1 MKTAFDVRDNSLDF
15 LRLFFAVLVI
25 FSHCFPL
32 GVGRVY
38 IEPMMR
44 LTGGQTTLGTMAVE
58 SFFIISGFLIA
69 HSYLRSRSISAYF
82 RKRVARIY
90 PGFVVCMVICGLI
103 VAPLAGAISPFQHFA
118 GRVVNFVFATLVLH
132 EFSYQHAFSLNPNE
146 AINGSVW
153 TISYEF
159 ACYIAVALLGV
170 GGLLRRKKVMLI
182 LFCVSLMALSGA
194 DFLVTLCRSGALHL
208 APILNHPYFC
218 DKVLLRGPLI
228 PAYLAGVAFYVYRE
242 RIPHDSV
249 WAGISFCVL
258 GLACV
263 TPGTWHLA
271 FPVAGT
277 YLVFW
282 LGFHP
287 RVRPNF
293 SRFLVWNLLVRVS
306 DSATA
311 GANGRG
317 STGSVFS
324 VRCRRPFIHPR
335 GVRELARRREMV
347 FVTRARDK
355 SRPDRK
361 CGSRTGKIAGSCP
374 GDCAHYVLVRDEVP
388 ERAAEHRVRQIGH
401 ASGR

>member
-1 MKTAFDVRDNSLDF
+1 MKAAFDIRHNSLDF

-32 GVGRVY
+32 GVGRED

-69 HSYLRSRSISAYF
+69 HSYLRSRSVIAYF

-90 PGFVVCMVICGLI
+90 PGFLVCMVICGLI
-103 VAPLAGAISPFQHFA
+103 VGPLAGAVSPFRHFA
-118 GRVVNFVFATLVLH
+118 GRVVNFVFATSVLH
-132 EFSYQHAFSLNPNE
+132 EFAYQHAFSLNPNG

-170 GGLLRRKKVMLI
+170 GGLLERKKLMLV
-182 LFCVSLMALSGA
+182 LFCLSLLALCGA
-194 DFLVTLCRSGALHL
+194 NFLVTLCRSGALQL
-208 APILNHPYFC
+208 ASILDHPYFW

-228 PAYLAGVAFYVYRE
+228 PAYLAGVAFYVHRE
-242 RIPHDSV
+242 RIPHGSV
-249 WAGISFCVL
+249 WAGMAFCVL

-263 TPGTWHLA
+263 APGTWHLA

-287 RVRPNF
+287 RVRLSF
-293 SRFLVWNLLVRVS
+293 SRFGDFSYGTYLYAFPIQQLLVQGAGGVLGAYFLFAVAAPLSVLAGFASWHGVEKWFLSRGAAINL
-306 DSATA
+306 DPAA
-311 GANGRG
+311 GAAG
-317 STGSVFS
+317 
-324 VRCRRPFIHPR
+324 IQ
-335 GVRELARRREMV
+335 AR
-347 FVTRARDK
+347 
-355 SRPDRK
+355 
-361 CGSRTGKIAGSCP
+361 
-374 GDCAHYVLVRDEVP
+374 
-388 ERAAEHRVRQIGH
+388 
-401 ASGR
+401 

>member
-1 MKTAFDVRDNSLDF
+1 MKTAFDIRNNSLDF

-32 GVGRVY
+32 GVGRDD

-69 HSYLRSRSISAYF
+69 HSYLRSRSIVAYF
-82 RKRVARIY
+82 RKRAARIY

-103 VAPLAGAISPFQHFA
+103 VAPLAGAISPFQHLA
-118 GRVVNFVFATLVLH
+118 GRVANFVFSTSVLR
-132 EFSYQHAFSLNPNE
+132 EFSYQNAFSLNPDG

-170 GGLLRRKKVMLI
+170 GGLLRRKKVILI
-182 LFCVSLMALSGA
+182 LFCASLIAFSGA

-218 DKVLLRGPLI
+218 DKVLLRGPLV
-228 PAYLAGVAFYVYRE
+228 PAYLAGVAFYAYRE
-242 RIPHDSV
+242 RIAHSSV
-249 WAGISFCVL
+249 WAGISFCIL

-271 FPVAGT
+271 FSVAGT

-287 RVRPNF
+287 RVRLNF
-293 SRFLVWNLLVRVS
+293 SRFGDFSYGTYLYAFPIQQLLVQLAGGALGPYFLFAVAAPLSILAGFASWHAVERWFLS
-306 DSATA
+306 RGPAINLDPTESAA
-311 GANGRG
+311 GVQA
-317 STGSVFS
+317 
-324 VRCRRPFIHPR
+324 
-335 GVRELARRREMV
+335 
-347 FVTRARDK
+347 K
-355 SRPDRK
+355 
-361 CGSRTGKIAGSCP
+361 
-374 GDCAHYVLVRDEVP
+374 
-388 ERAAEHRVRQIGH
+388 
-401 ASGR
+401 